1 MGLID
6 AEFKEEVGI
15 KKIPNAETLEAIQEL
30 EDMKSGTYFLRVQ
43 DIDQELFT
51 IPKLK
56 DGSIKVK

>member
-30 EDMKSGTYFLRVQ
+30 EDMKSGKIKGRLYSSVE
-43 DIDQELFT
+43 ELMADLDDET
-51 IPKLK
+51 
-56 DGSIKVK
+56 